1 MILIDEIKRQFN
13 DIDLRIINLKKSV
26 SFYSLQDKIKEMEKL
41 TEDENFWKDLK
52 NSKEV
57 LKNIKILKN
66 LYEEL
71 SLIDKNFEDMK
82 EFTELYEI
90 ESDEYILNEIE
101 DIFKNLLCT
110 LDLKEIEILLD
121 GEYDSNDCILTIR
134 AGAGGTES
142 QDWADMLYRM
152 YSRYCNKKNYSI
164 KLLDILQGD
173 EAGIKSVSLLI
184 SGINAYGYLKSEG
197 GVHRLV
203 RISPFDSSGRR
214 HTSFA
219 SVEVIPSFEDDSD
232 IVISNEDLKIDTF
245 RSGGAGGQHVNKTE
259 SAVRITHIPSGIVVS
274 CQNQRSQHQNKEF
287 AMKILKSKLIKI
299 KEQQNLDKISDI
311 KGVQKDNGWGS
322 QIRSYIFM
330 PYTLV
335 KDHRTNFEVGNIESV
350 IDGGIE
356 DFITEYLK
364 QKSLEKI

>member
-1 MILIDEIKRQFN
+1 MFLIDDIKSQFN
-13 DIDLRIINLKKSV
+13 DIDLRINNLKKSV
-26 SFYSLQDKIKEMEKL
+26 SFDSLQDKIKDMEKQ

-71 SLIDKNFEDMK
+71 SLIDKNFEDIK
-82 EFTELYEI
+82 EFIELYEM
-90 ESDEYILNEIE
+90 EADEYILNEV
-101 DIFKNLLCT
+101 DSIFKNLLCT
-110 LDLKEIEILLD
+110 LDAKEIEILLD
-121 GEYDSNDCILTIR
+121 GEYDPNDCILSIR

-164 KLLDILQGD
+164 KLLDILQGE
-173 EAGIKSVSLLI
+173 EAGIKSISFLI
-184 SGINAYGYLKSEG
+184 SGINAYGYLKSES

-232 IVISNEDLKIDTF
+232 IVINNEDLKIDTF

-259 SAVRITHIPSGIVVS
+259 SAVRITHIPTGIVVS

-287 AMKILKSKLIKI
+287 AIKILKSKLIKI

-311 KGVQKDNGWGS
+311 KGIQKDNGWGS

-335 KDHRTNFEVGNIESV
+335 KDHRTNFEMGNIEAV
-350 IDGGIE
+350 IDGEIE
-356 DFITEYLK
+356 GFITEYLK